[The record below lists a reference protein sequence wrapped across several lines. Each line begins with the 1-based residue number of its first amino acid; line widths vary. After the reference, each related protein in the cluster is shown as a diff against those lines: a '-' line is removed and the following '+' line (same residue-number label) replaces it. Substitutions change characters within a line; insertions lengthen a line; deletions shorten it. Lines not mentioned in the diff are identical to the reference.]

1 MNTFEV
7 QLDPVNYT
15 EILQGGTFVVFD
27 ILSAQTVEVYF
38 TETPGAGEHDLGS
51 LLLGDPGAVDGNE
64 VHSWPHDWDFSLI
77 AVDQPNQFVWVRG
90 NTSIRGVR

>member
-38 TETPGAGEHDLGS
+38 TETP
-51 LLLGDPGAVDGNE
+51 GDPGAVDGNE